1 MFESEEKKRE
11 RAEAKARTEAWR
23 VDDAGNHEQ
32 EKIDIEKVD
41 REQSILHKIDAIDG
55 VVTDYENKKDT
66 ARVEKAKK
74 REAKAIE
81 KENRRA
87 KNRKYWII
95 AVVIIALAAGAV
107 GGFLLNGLMNHRAQY
122 EQGTKLILDENYSGA
137 SVVLENLKYKDSE
150 KLFTYVDLRSNAND
164 YKGKMNKLYNKL
176 TKIEGLSNSQINA
189 QYNEFVGQVQDV
201 AKLQKKLNKIDV
213 DEITLDDKSDINAL
227 KSEVKSLGG
236 EDSGYLDKSK
246 LNSAKKKIEKLEKKK
261 AEAAA
266 KAAAAKKAAE
276 EAKKEAQ
283 ETQST
288 QSTTQSNQSSSSN

>member
-1 MFESEEKKRE
+1 MFGSEEKRRE
-11 RAEAKARTEAWR
+11 REEAKARTEAWR

-32 EKIDIEKVD
+32 EKIDIEKAD

-55 VVTDYENKKDT
+55 VVTEYENKKDT

-81 KENRRA
+81 KENKRA
-87 KNRKYWII
+87 KNRKFWII
-95 AVVIIALAAGAV
+95 AIVIIALVAGAV
-107 GGFLLNGLMNHRAQY
+107 GGFLLNGLINHKAQY
-122 EQGTKLILDENYSGA
+122 AQGTKLILDENYSGA
-137 SVVLENLKYKDSE
+137 CVVLEDLKYKDSE
-150 KLFTYVDLRSNAND
+150 KLFTYVDLRSNAAD

-213 DEITLDDKSDINAL
+213 DEITLDDKSDVNAL
-227 KSEVKSLGG
+227 NSEVKCLGG
-236 EDSGYLDKSK
+236 EYSEYLDKSK
-246 LNSAKKKIEKLEKKK
+246 LNAAKKKIEKLETKK
-261 AEAAA
+261 EAAEKAA
-266 KAAAAKKAAE
+266 KEAAAKKAAE

-288 QSTTQSNQSSSSN
+288 TESSKSSASN